1 MREELT
7 PSDRGSLMAERGP
20 INMAV
25 GGVMVFE
32 RKPVLTRATVI
43 ERISERLHL
52 IPRLRQRLEEPPL
65 GIASP
70 VWTDDVNFDL
80 EWHVRQASLPKP
92 GGEAEL
98 GQFVGREFSHRL
110 DRSRPLWEITLIEG
124 LEGNRRALVLKAHHA
139 LVDGMAALALG
150 ALLLDPTAEPM
161 EIAPPEQEWAPLPYD
176 MRKHVTKLA
185 TTPITRAA
193 KPVFEGMLRALDPS
207 PRRAVTD
214 ALKAAQDLRKA
225 TDVALE
231 LAKNRPT
238 APMLPLNRTI
248 SANRRYAIEH
258 VDLVTVKKVGKL
270 AGGTVN
276 DTMLAV
282 VTGMLARYISAA
294 EGTELPGEARMTPL
308 KRNPIA
314 LVPVSVRTETESGE
328 LGNRI
333 STVFVDLPVD
343 EPDLLKRIARI
354 HAEMSTIK
362 DSAAIR
368 AGEIMVGMT
377 GLAPPL
383 VSGLLVLAMGSVR
396 AFNMVVTN
404 LPGPQVPLYMKGVR
418 ATEIYP
424 LAPLNPSN
432 QGLTVGLLS
441 YNGTVCMGV
450 LADRDLEPGL
460 SVAVE
465 GLEAALAEL
474 HAAAR

>member
-1 MREELT
+1 VREELS
-7 PSDRGSLMAERGP
+7 PSDRSSLAAERGP

-32 RKPVLTRATVI
+32 RKPKLTRAMVL
-43 ERISERLHL
+43 ERVGQRLHL

-80 EWHVRQASLPKP
+80 DWHIRQASLPKP
-92 GGEAEL
+92 GGDAEL

-124 LEGNRRALVLKAHHA
+124 LQGGRPALLLKAHHA

-150 ALLLDPTAEPM
+150 ALLLDPTREPL

-185 TTPITRAA
+185 TTPLTRAA
-193 KPVFEGMLRALDPS
+193 RPVFDTVMRALDPN

-214 ALKAAQDLRKA
+214 AIKAAQDLRKA

-238 APMLPLNRTI
+238 APMLPINRTI
-248 SANRRYAIEH
+248 SSNRRYTVAKA
-258 VDLVTVKKVGKL
+258 DLATVKKVGKL
-270 AGGTVN
+270 AGGTIN
-276 DTMLAV
+276 DTILAV
-282 VTGMLARYISAA
+282 VTGMLASYIEAA

-308 KRNPIA
+308 KRDPIA
-314 LVPVSVRTETESGE
+314 LVPVSIRSKNESGE

-333 STVFVDLPVD
+333 STVFVDLPTD
-343 EPDLLKRIARI
+343 EPDLFARIARI
-354 HAEMSTIK
+354 HAEMSGIK

-383 VSGLLVLAMGSVR
+383 VSGLMVMAMGQVR
-396 AFNMVVTN
+396 AFNMVVSN
-404 LPGPQVPLYMKGVR
+404 MPGPQQPLYMTGVR

-432 QGLTVGLLS
+432 QGLTVGVIS
-441 YNGTVCMGV
+441 YDGTVCFGI

-460 SVAVE
+460 SVATE
-465 GLEAALAEL
+465 GLHTALAEL
-474 HAAAR
+474 EAAAT

>member
-1 MREELT
+1 
-7 PSDRGSLMAERGP
+7 
-20 INMAV
+20 MAV

-32 RKPVLTRATVI
+32 RRPKLTRAMVL
-43 ERISERLHL
+43 ERVGQRLHL

-80 EWHVRQASLPKP
+80 DWHIRQASLPKP
-92 GGEAEL
+92 GGDAEL

-124 LEGNRRALVLKAHHA
+124 LKGGRTALLLKAHHA

-150 ALLLDPTAEPM
+150 ALLLDPSPEPL

-185 TTPITRAA
+185 TTPLTRAA
-193 KPVFEGMLRALDPS
+193 RPVFEGLMRALDPN

-214 ALKAAQDLRKA
+214 AIKAAQELRKA

-238 APMLPLNRTI
+238 APMLAINRTI
-248 SANRRYAIEH
+248 SSNRRYTIATA
-258 VDLVTVKKVGKL
+258 DLATVKKVGKL
-270 AGGTVN
+270 AGGTIN
-276 DTMLAV
+276 DTILAI
-282 VTGMLARYISAA
+282 VTGMLARYIEAA

-308 KRNPIA
+308 KREPIA
-314 LVPVSVRTETESGE
+314 LVPVSVRSENESGE

-333 STVFVDLPVD
+333 STIFVDLPI
-343 EPDLLKRIARI
+343 EESDLLARIARI
-354 HAEMSTIK
+354 HAEMSEIK

-383 VSGLLVLAMGSVR
+383 VSGLMVMAMGQMR
-396 AFNMVVTN
+396 AFNMVVSN
-404 LPGPQVPLYMKGVR
+404 MPGPQQPLYMTGVR

-432 QGLTVGLLS
+432 QGLNVGVIS
-441 YNGTVCMGV
+441 YDGTVCFGI

-460 SVAVE
+460 SVATD
-465 GLEAALAEL
+465 GLHAALAEL
-474 HAAAR
+474 EAAAR